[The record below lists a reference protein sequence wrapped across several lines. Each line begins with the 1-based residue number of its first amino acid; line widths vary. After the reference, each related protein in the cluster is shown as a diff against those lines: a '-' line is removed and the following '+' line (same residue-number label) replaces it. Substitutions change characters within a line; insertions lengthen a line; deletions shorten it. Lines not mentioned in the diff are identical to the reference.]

1 MEEKTT
7 ATASGDGDE
16 KAGSPFDRAKEF
28 VGDQY
33 SSASESFRSGYNTVR
48 EKVDDVDYGEVLD
61 HVRGYVRSH
70 PGKALMISVGVGF
83 LFGLILRSDD
93 SGD

>member
-7 ATASGDGDE
+7 ATGADDAGEAS
-16 KAGSPFDRAKEF
+16 GSPFDRAKEF
-28 VGDQY
+28 VGDKY
-33 SSASESFRSGYNTVR
+33 SSASDSFRSGFNTVR
-48 EKVDDVDYGEVLD
+48 EKVDDVDYGEVVD

-93 SGD
+93 SQD